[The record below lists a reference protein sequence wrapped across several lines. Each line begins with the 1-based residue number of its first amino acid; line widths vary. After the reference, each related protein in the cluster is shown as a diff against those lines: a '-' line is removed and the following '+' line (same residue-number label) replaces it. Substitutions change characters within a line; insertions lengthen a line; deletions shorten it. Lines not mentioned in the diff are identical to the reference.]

1 MTSTALARALGRPAT
16 RNEISTARPEDFAI
30 LQALELL
37 NGHAL
42 EELIAPDVRLTRAPS
57 QAELRRVVDRLYRAA
72 LSRPATL
79 EEKKLGQVLIASAD
93 SPQQGLVDLVWTLFV
108 SPEFQYIK

>member
-1 MTSTALARALGRPAT
+1 MKSAL
-16 RNEISTARPEDFAI
+16 PEDFAI